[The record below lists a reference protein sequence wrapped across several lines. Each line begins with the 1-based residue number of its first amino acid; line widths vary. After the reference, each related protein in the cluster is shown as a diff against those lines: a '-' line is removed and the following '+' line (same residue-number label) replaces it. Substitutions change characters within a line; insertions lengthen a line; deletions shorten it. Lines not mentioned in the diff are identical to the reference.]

1 MFVLEDIEMF
11 VFRVRNVFPSALGML
26 VHRVKNVCPQG
37 KEFLFSGLKMVVHC
51 VRNVYPQG

>member
-11 VFRVRNVFPSALGML
+11 VF
-26 VHRVKNVCPQG
+26 RVKNVCPQG